1 MRTNDEGLI
10 EIRGVFDQQAARRIA
25 DAIADLEDH
34 GELRVDLT
42 QVREFL
48 PVGVAALARTISG
61 GTRGVRVVLA
71 GLRSSQIQMLR
82 YLGVEPATLAPASA
96 VHH

>member
-1 MRTNDEGLI
+1 MRTIDEGQV
-10 EIRGVFDQQAARRIA
+10 EISGVFDQQAARRIA
-25 DAIADLEDH
+25 DAMEDLEED

-48 PVGVAALARTISG
+48 PVGVAALARTMAG
-61 GTRGVRVVLA
+61 RTRGVRVVLA

-82 YLGVEPATLAPASA
+82 YLGVDLSVPETASQLQ
-96 VHH
+96 H

>member
-1 MRTNDEGLI
+1 MRTTDEGQV
-10 EIRGVFDQQAARRIA
+10 EISGVFDQQAARRIA
-25 DAIADLEDH
+25 DAIADLEDD

-61 GTRGVRVVLA
+61 RTRGVRVVLA

-82 YLGVEPATLAPASA
+82 YLGVDFPEPASQLQ
-96 VHH
+96 H